1 VAPIAVA
8 RIANAADQFAAH
20 LMRLRTNAA

>member
-1 VAPIAVA
+1 VAPITVA

-20 LMRLRTNAA
+20 LKRLRTNAA